1 MNKCPEC
8 GKLFPVMWPHLWVYK
23 RDNKYL
29 CSYGCMRAYDKRHE
43 RKDVEIMAEM
53 FGSRLAQLDAIVK
66 EIEEGRDPLVM
77 LKERGYANPGQT
89 YQNTKR
95 WAQDNYPETAEKLPG
110 SLKEWKKQLKA
121 QKAEVPEKALQVE
134 TPEGE
139 FATVKAADIVKAV
152 NKPIQGFDEQDFDER
167 TTVTA
172 IRVEGLGEF
181 YYNRKFNCIDWRTVA
196 GEEVSLGPAWWIQLT
211 EDLPMVMKKLGVEL

>member
-8 GKLFPVMWPHLWVYK
+8 GKLFPVLWPHLWVYK

-29 CSYGCMRAYDKRHE
+29 CSYGCMRAYDKRYE

-77 LKERGYANPGQT
+77 LKARGYANPGQT

-95 WAQDNYPETAEKLPG
+95 WAQDNYPETADLLPVN
-110 SLKEWKKQLKA
+110 LKEWKKQLKA
-121 QKAEVPEKALQVE
+121 PKVEVPEKALQVE

-139 FATVKAADIVKAV
+139 FAVVKAADIVKAV
-152 NKPIQGFDEQDFDER
+152 NQKPDFDDR

-181 YYNRKFNCIDWRTVA
+181 YFDKKFNCIDWRTVA
-196 GEEVSLGPAWWIQLT
+196 GEEISLGPAWWIQLT
-211 EDLPMVMKKLGVEL
+211 EDLPMIMKKLGVEI